1 MSLFPL
7 QQNKRKLKKLQC
19 GAWVGAQVGG
29 QRGWSTA
36 LATGPAAPRQCVP
49 WQRARGEKAKAGIC
63 GSTAQTV
70 SLLRY
75 RQSVVQGVR
84 GRKQEGNTGQRGTR
98 ISVFISL
105 SGCGLLLFSFFPSH
119 IQSTRFLLPS
129 GALNSSCEC
138 KAGLVR
144 GRELRFAPADACK
157 VTRSL
162 TINYSVSH
170 RKQQQER
177 GSAVAS
183 GAGGRRG
190 RYITS

>member
-1 MSLFPL
+1 MPGWVPRWVGNAAGALPWPWGRLPL
-7 QQNKRKLKKLQC
+7 ASACPGRGHVARRRRLESAAPQPRRFLCSDTGSQSSRGCEAVNKREILVKEEQESQC
-19 GAWVGAQVGG
+19 LFLHRAVGYYYF
-29 QRGWSTA
+29 R
-36 LATGPAAPRQCVP
+36 
-49 WQRARGEKAKAGIC
+49 
-63 GSTAQTV
+63 
-70 SLLRY
+70 
-75 RQSVVQGVR
+75 
-84 GRKQEGNTGQRGTR
+84 
-98 ISVFISL
+98 
-105 SGCGLLLFSFFPSH
+105 FFPSH

-162 TINYSVSH
+162 AINYCVSH

-177 GSAVAS
+177 GSAAAS